1 MSVLYK
7 FKFSPS
13 FIPSIWRSM
22 LLFYWLF
29 VGQKIFKE
37 GLLFRLNRL
46 EAKSYALN
54 LLESINSTFEFDKT
68 IHIFNP
74 D

>member
-1 MSVLYK
+1 
-7 FKFSPS
+7 
-13 FIPSIWRSM
+13 M